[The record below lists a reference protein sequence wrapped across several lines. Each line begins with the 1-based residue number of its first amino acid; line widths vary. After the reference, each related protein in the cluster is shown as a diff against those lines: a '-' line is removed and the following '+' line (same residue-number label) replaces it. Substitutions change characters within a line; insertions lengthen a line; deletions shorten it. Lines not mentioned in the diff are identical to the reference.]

1 MMPLPNYCRGE
12 ARAKITGKGLT
23 DSDVRAIRALPGSG
37 RSIAEQF
44 GISEV
49 MVHFI
54 KRRKRWAHVKD
65 LPVWIG
71 AEISDADLEAD
82 YEAEFG

>member
-1 MMPLPNYCRGE
+1 MMNLPNRCRGE

-23 DSDVRAIRALPGSG
+23 EDDVRTVRALPGPD
-37 RSIAEQF
+37 RLIAAQF
-44 GISEV
+44 GISAV

-65 LPVWIG
+65 APVWIG
-71 AEISDADLEAD
+71 GAECPDI
-82 YEAEFG
+82 